1 MYIYLYM
8 IFNTSQEESSHWEP
22 ILLDFDQRLPVS
34 ITVQKSMSVVKKN
47 FFLFST
53 FLQLIFICMIYN
65 QKKQT
70 FYNKYIFS
78 CFAFEVQVG
87 GNS

>member
-1 MYIYLYM
+1 
-8 IFNTSQEESSHWEP
+8 
-22 ILLDFDQRLPVS
+22 
-34 ITVQKSMSVVKKN
+34 MSVVKKN

>member
-1 MYIYLYM
+1 
-8 IFNTSQEESSHWEP
+8 
-22 ILLDFDQRLPVS
+22 
-34 ITVQKSMSVVKKN
+34 
-47 FFLFST
+47 
-53 FLQLIFICMIYN
+53 MIYN